1 MRRSFALL
9 SGFVFVFS
17 LFTSALVAQKAPEQ
31 KVVSGIVSGTVL
43 LKDKSAPDHKALLTA
58 LKSNWKLKT
67 DSISNFDKTLVFSTS
82 FGATVMIAYL
92 DYPAAPDEVGAASR
106 LSWLWKTAHEE
117 TMGHQAQI
125 VISVIG
131 PANRTL
137 ELYKIFTQTAAAV
150 LETTNSPGVFLQSQY
165 LVLSSGY
172 FIAAARNMV
181 QNQSIP
187 LYCWVY
193 FGRPGEGNGFTY
205 GMVEFGFPEMEI
217 VQANQSEGE
226 VHSLLYDA
234 AMSVVKYN
242 TRLEDGQ
249 TLTTEDGAS
258 FIVKQGPGTFLE
270 GQKVLRLNY

>member
-17 LFTSALVAQKAPEQ
+17 LFTSALVPQKATEQ
-31 KVVSGIVSGTVL
+31 KVVSGTVL
-43 LKDKSAPDHKALLTA
+43 LKDKSAPDHKTLLTA
-58 LKSNWKLKT
+58 LKSSWKLKT
-67 DSISNFDKTLVFSTS
+67 DSVSNFDKTLVFSTS
-82 FGATVMIAYL
+82 YGATVMIAYL
-92 DYPAAPDEVGAASR
+92 DYPAAPDEVGAAAR
-106 LSWLWKTAHEE
+106 LSWLWTTAHEE
-117 TMGHQAQI
+117 TSRHQAQV

-150 LETTNSPGVFLQSQY
+150 LETTQSPGVFLQSQY

-258 FIVKQGPGTFLE
+258 FKVKQGPGTFLE